1 MKFSKCFGG
10 GLHVIYKRLSW
21 QKKKN
26 EELNEIKNL
35 NFIISED
42 TLWRNV
48 FTQCVF
54 EV

>member
-1 MKFSKCFGG
+1 M
-10 GLHVIYKRLSW
+10 LSTKGCLGK
-21 QKKKN
+21 KKKN

-54 EV
+54 EVQVEECISFYVF